1 MKAEEV
7 READHWHQL
16 GRLKKEAQD
25 DKRASRSNPS
35 ERCLARTSRG
45 TVESVVSG
53 MVCVLDCTKT
63 KQGRDQGQ

>member
-7 READHWHQL
+7 READHWRQL

-25 DKRASRSNPS
+25 DKTASRSRLS
-35 ERCLARTSRG
+35 ERCLARSSRW

-53 MVCVLDCTKT
+53 LVCALDCTRT

>member
-7 READHWHQL
+7 READHWRQL

-25 DKRASRSNPS
+25 DKTASRSRLS
-35 ERCLARTSRG
+35 EWCLARSSRG

-53 MVCVLDCTKT
+53 MVCALDCTRT
-63 KQGRDQGQ
+63 KQGRD